1 MQAELTLDLSKTY
14 IYEGNEFILT
24 GRIAERSVNPPP
36 PRSRRSK
43 RRAVVDITP
52 EQDMMVEIKPSP
64 KGRSIVGLPTE
75 SKWVRM
81 SDLYAVVDVLED
93 DEDNDE

>member
-1 MQAELTLDLSKTY
+1 MEAELTLDLSKTY

-24 GRIAERSVNPPP
+24 GRIAERSIDAPP
-36 PRSRRSK
+36 PRLRRSK
-43 RRAVVDITP
+43 RRVVADITP

-75 SKWVRM
+75 SKWVKM
-81 SDLYAVVDVLED
+81 SDLYAVIDVLEE
-93 DEDNDE
+93 DEDNNE